1 MKQKEKDNSDMQ
13 KIDSTTSSFES
24 FITRE
29 CVYVD
34 KTMYLYKLLTS
45 GSRYFFLSRP
55 RRFGKSLTLSTLKA
69 IFEGRKELF
78 DGLYIGQTDYEFKK
92 HPVIHID
99 FATLE
104 LRNADLLEETL
115 LWQLLSI
122 ADKYNISIENKN
134 QMKPVFKELLGK
146 LYEQHGPVVVLI
158 DEYDKPLS
166 DSIDNVQR
174 AVEIRDVLR
183 GFYEVIKS
191 SASYLRF
198 VFITGVTKYSKM
210 SIFSSMNNLNDISID
225 SRYSTML
232 GYTQEEL
239 EHYFDEGI
247 DEGSKALNLTRS
259 EYLSKIK
266 RTYDGYCFA
275 PNSQT
280 VYNPVSV
287 GRFFDEGGEIFRP
300 YWMDTG
306 GQKLLYETAKKV
318 NFDIE
323 QDILKHFSLIRLFR
337 EDIVEVVTGDITKE
351 KYNSLL
357 LQTGYLTIINS
368 NKTGDLVDLGFP
380 NYEVKTAFSEIVM
393 PLYSKDESIF
403 VKESL
408 LDYLNKGDWDGF
420 VTELKSDFAR
430 IPYHLLTDFEKSYH
444 QAFYCMMLSL
454 GAKIEAEVA
463 TNKGRIDATVET
475 DKYIY
480 IFEFKINQSAAKA
493 IAQIRENGYAERY
506 TEQRRK
512 GKKVYLVG
520 VSFSLKKRSIGS
532 IKLEDL

>member
-1 MKQKEKDNSDMQ
+1 MDLTTADMN
-13 KIDSTTSSFES
+13 KIIKTSTSSFEAMRKQN
-24 FITRE
+24 T
-29 CVYVD
+29 VYVD
-34 KTMYLYKLLTS
+34 KTEYLYNLIQIE
-45 GSRYFFLSRP
+45 GGYFFLSRP

-99 FATLE
+99 FGSCQRDNKEGTADWINYE
-104 LRNADLLEETL
+104 LSVIGRGYGIELD
-115 LWQLLSI
+115 S
-122 ADKYNISIENKN
+122 KYHDTNLKN
-134 QMKPVFKELLGK
+134 LIIQ

-247 DEGSKALNLTRS
+247 DEGSKALNIPKD
-259 EYLSKIK
+259 EYIAKVK
-266 RTYDGYCFA
+266 NWYDGYCFA

-287 GRFFDEGGEIFRP
+287 GRFFDEGGEVFRP
-300 YWMDTG
+300 YWIDTG
-306 GQKLLYETAKKV
+306 GQKLLYETAKKID
-318 NFDIE
+318 FDINE
-323 QDILKHFSLIRLFR
+323 DIEKAFDLSDLSSY
-337 EDIVEVVTGDITKE
+337 DIVELVGENVSK
-351 KYNSLL
+351 KSYNSLL
-357 LQTGYLTIINS
+357 YQSGYLTIKSSFEEDIAEF
-368 NKTGDLVDLGFP
+368 DFP
-380 NYEVKTAFSEIVM
+380 NEEVRKAFSKILL
-393 PLYSKDESIF
+393 PLYIGEKNEFKGAYALVYLREGKIDEFIATVKSVFAFIPSDIKSKYESAYQI
-403 VKESL
+403 
-408 LDYLNKGDWDGF
+408 GF
-420 VTELKSDFAR
+420 C
-430 IPYHLLTDFEKSYH
+430 
-444 QAFYCMMLSL
+444 CMMRSL
-454 GAKIEAEVA
+454 GALIRAEEP
-463 TNKGRIDATVET
+463 TNKGRIDAVLET
-475 DKYIY
+475 RKYVY
-480 IFEFKINQSAAKA
+480 IIEFKVNSSADVA
-493 IAQIRENGYAERY
+493 IKQIQDKGYAEKY
-506 TEQRRK
+506 KAVEYQDKTVILLGINFDTDK
-512 GKKVYLVG
+512 HNVTDYKAVTL
-520 VSFSLKKRSIGS
+520 
-532 IKLEDL
+532 

>member
-1 MKQKEKDNSDMQ
+1 MDLTTADMN
-13 KIDSTTSSFES
+13 KIIKTSTSSFEAMRKQN
-24 FITRE
+24 T
-29 CVYVD
+29 VYVD
-34 KTMYLYKLLTS
+34 KTEYLYNLIQIE
-45 GSRYFFLSRP
+45 GGYFFLSRP

-99 FATLE
+99 FGSCQRDNKEGTADWINYE
-104 LRNADLLEETL
+104 LSVIGRGYGIELD
-115 LWQLLSI
+115 S
-122 ADKYNISIENKN
+122 KYHDANLKN
-134 QMKPVFKELLGK
+134 LIIQ

-247 DEGSKALNLTRS
+247 DEGSKALNIS
-259 EYLSKIK
+259 KDEYIAKVK
-266 RTYDGYCFA
+266 NWYDGYCFA

-287 GRFFDEGGEIFRP
+287 GRFFDEGGEVFRP
-300 YWMDTG
+300 YWIDTG
-306 GQKLLYETAKKV
+306 GQKLLYETAKKID
-318 NFDIE
+318 FDIE
-323 QDILKHFSLIRLFR
+323 ADIEKAFDLSDLSSY
-337 EDIVEVVTGDITKE
+337 DIVELVGENVSK
-351 KYNSLL
+351 KSYNSLL
-357 LQTGYLTIINS
+357 YQSGYLTIKSSFEEDIAEF
-368 NKTGDLVDLGFP
+368 DFP
-380 NYEVKTAFSEIVM
+380 NEEVRKAFSKILL
-393 PLYSKDESIF
+393 PLYIGEKNEFKGAYALVYLREGKIDEFIATVKSVFAFIPSDIKSKYESAYQI
-403 VKESL
+403 
-408 LDYLNKGDWDGF
+408 GF
-420 VTELKSDFAR
+420 C
-430 IPYHLLTDFEKSYH
+430 
-444 QAFYCMMLSL
+444 CMMRSI
-454 GAKIEAEVA
+454 GAQIRAEEP
-463 TNKGRIDATVET
+463 TNKGRIDAVIET
-475 DKYIY
+475 RKYVY
-480 IFEFKINQSAAKA
+480 IIEFKVNSSADVA
-493 IAQIRENGYAERY
+493 IKQIQDKGYAEKY
-506 TEQRRK
+506 KAVEYQDKTVVLLGINFDTDK
-512 GKKVYLVG
+512 HNVTDYKAVTL
-520 VSFSLKKRSIGS
+520 
-532 IKLEDL
+532 

>member
-99 FATLE
+99 FGSCQRDNKEGTADWINYE
-104 LRNADLLEETL
+104 LSVIGRGYGIELD
-115 LWQLLSI
+115 S
-122 ADKYNISIENKN
+122 KYHDANLKN
-134 QMKPVFKELLGK
+134 LIIQ

-287 GRFFDEGGEIFRP
+287 GRFFDEGGEVFRP
-300 YWMDTG
+300 YWIDTG
-306 GQKLLYETAKKV
+306 GQKLLYETAKKID
-318 NFDIE
+318 FDIE
-323 QDILKHFSLIRLFR
+323 ADIEKAFDLSDLSSY
-337 EDIVEVVTGDITKE
+337 DIVELVGENVSK
-351 KYNSLL
+351 KSYNSLL
-357 LQTGYLTIINS
+357 YQSGYLTIKSSFEEDIAEF
-368 NKTGDLVDLGFP
+368 DFP
-380 NYEVKTAFSEIVM
+380 NEEVRKAFSKILL
-393 PLYSKDESIF
+393 PLYIGEKNEFKGAYALVYLREGKIDEFISTVKSVFAFIPSNIKSKYESAYQI
-403 VKESL
+403 
-408 LDYLNKGDWDGF
+408 GF
-420 VTELKSDFAR
+420 C
-430 IPYHLLTDFEKSYH
+430 
-444 QAFYCMMLSL
+444 CMMRSI
-454 GAKIEAEVA
+454 GAQIRAEEP
-463 TNKGRIDATVET
+463 TNKGRIDAVIET
-475 DKYIY
+475 RKYVY
-480 IFEFKINQSAAKA
+480 IIEFKVNSTADVA
-493 IAQIRENGYAERY
+493 IKQIQDKGYAEKY
-506 TEQRRK
+506 KAVEYQDKTVVLLGINFDTDK
-512 GKKVYLVG
+512 HNVTDYKAVTL
-520 VSFSLKKRSIGS
+520 
-532 IKLEDL
+532 

>member
-1 MKQKEKDNSDMQ
+1 MDLTTADMN
-13 KIDSTTSSFES
+13 KIIKTSTSSFEAMRKQN
-24 FITRE
+24 T
-29 CVYVD
+29 VYVD
-34 KTMYLYKLLTS
+34 KTEYLYNLIQIE
-45 GSRYFFLSRP
+45 GGYFFLSRP

-99 FATLE
+99 FGSCQRDNKEGTADWINYE
-104 LRNADLLEETL
+104 LSVIGRGYGIELD
-115 LWQLLSI
+115 S
-122 ADKYNISIENKN
+122 KYHDANLKN
-134 QMKPVFKELLGK
+134 LIIQ

-247 DEGSKALNLTRS
+247 DEGSKALNIPKD
-259 EYLSKIK
+259 EYIAKVK
-266 RTYDGYCFA
+266 NWYDGYCFA

-287 GRFFDEGGEIFRP
+287 GRFFDEGGEVFRP
-300 YWMDTG
+300 YWIDTG
-306 GQKLLYETAKKV
+306 GQKLLYETAKKID
-318 NFDIE
+318 FDIKA
-323 QDILKHFSLIRLFR
+323 DIEKAFDLSDLSSY
-337 EDIVEVVTGDITKE
+337 DIVELVGENVSK
-351 KYNSLL
+351 KSYNSLL
-357 LQTGYLTIINS
+357 YQSGYLTIKSSFEEDIAEF
-368 NKTGDLVDLGFP
+368 DFP
-380 NYEVKTAFSEIVM
+380 NEEVRKAFSKILL
-393 PLYSKDESIF
+393 PLYIGEKNEFKGAYALVYLREGKIDEFIATVKSVFAFIPSDIKSKYESAYQI
-403 VKESL
+403 
-408 LDYLNKGDWDGF
+408 GF
-420 VTELKSDFAR
+420 C
-430 IPYHLLTDFEKSYH
+430 
-444 QAFYCMMLSL
+444 CMMRSI
-454 GAKIEAEVA
+454 GAQIRAEEP
-463 TNKGRIDATVET
+463 TNKGRIDAVIET
-475 DKYIY
+475 RKYVY
-480 IFEFKINQSAAKA
+480 IIEFKVNSSADVA
-493 IAQIRENGYAERY
+493 IKQIQDKGYAEKY
-506 TEQRRK
+506 KAVEYQDKTVVLLGINFDTDK
-512 GKKVYLVG
+512 HNVTDYKAVTL
-520 VSFSLKKRSIGS
+520 
-532 IKLEDL
+532 

>member
-1 MKQKEKDNSDMQ
+1 MDLTTADMN
-13 KIDSTTSSFES
+13 KIIKTSTSSFEAMRKQN
-24 FITRE
+24 T
-29 CVYVD
+29 VYVD
-34 KTMYLYKLLTS
+34 KTEYLYNLIQIE
-45 GSRYFFLSRP
+45 GGYFFLSRP

-99 FATLE
+99 FGSCQRDNKEGTADWINYE
-104 LRNADLLEETL
+104 LSVIGRGYGIELD
-115 LWQLLSI
+115 S
-122 ADKYNISIENKN
+122 KYHDANLKN
-134 QMKPVFKELLGK
+134 LIIQ

-247 DEGSKALNLTRS
+247 DEGSKALNIPKD
-259 EYLSKIK
+259 EYIAKVK
-266 RTYDGYCFA
+266 NWYDGYCFA

-287 GRFFDEGGEIFRP
+287 GRFFDEGGEVFRP
-300 YWMDTG
+300 YWIDTG
-306 GQKLLYETAKKV
+306 GQKLLYETAKKID
-318 NFDIE
+318 FDIE
-323 QDILKHFSLIRLFR
+323 ADIEKAFDLSDLSSY
-337 EDIVEVVTGDITKE
+337 DIVELVGENVSK
-351 KYNSLL
+351 KSYNSLL
-357 LQTGYLTIINS
+357 YQSGYLTIKSSFEEDIAEF
-368 NKTGDLVDLGFP
+368 DFP
-380 NYEVKTAFSEIVM
+380 NEEVRKAFSKILL
-393 PLYSKDESIF
+393 PLYIGEKNEFKGAYALVYLREGKIDEFIATVKSVFAFIPSDIKSKYESAYQI
-403 VKESL
+403 
-408 LDYLNKGDWDGF
+408 GF
-420 VTELKSDFAR
+420 C
-430 IPYHLLTDFEKSYH
+430 
-444 QAFYCMMLSL
+444 CMMRSI
-454 GAKIEAEVA
+454 GAQIRAEEP
-463 TNKGRIDATVET
+463 TNKGRIDAVIET
-475 DKYIY
+475 RKYVY
-480 IFEFKINQSAAKA
+480 IIEFKVNSSADVA
-493 IAQIRENGYAERY
+493 IKQIQDKGYAEKY
-506 TEQRRK
+506 KAVEYQDKTVVLLGINFDTDK
-512 GKKVYLVG
+512 HNVTDYKAVTL
-520 VSFSLKKRSIGS
+520 
-532 IKLEDL
+532 

>member
-99 FATLE
+99 FGSCQRDNKEGTADWINYE
-104 LRNADLLEETL
+104 LSVIGRGYGIELD
-115 LWQLLSI
+115 S
-122 ADKYNISIENKN
+122 KYHDANLKN
-134 QMKPVFKELLGK
+134 LIIQ

-239 EHYFDEGI
+239 ENYFDEGI
-247 DEGSKALNLTRS
+247 DEGSKALNIPKD
-259 EYLSKIK
+259 EYIAKVK
-266 RTYDGYCFA
+266 NWYDGYCFA

-287 GRFFDEGGEIFRP
+287 GRFFDEGGEVFRP
-300 YWMDTG
+300 YWIDTG
-306 GQKLLYETAKKV
+306 GQKLLYETAKKID
-318 NFDIE
+318 FDIE
-323 QDILKHFSLIRLFR
+323 ADIEKAFDLSDLSSY
-337 EDIVEVVTGDITKE
+337 DIVELVGENVSK
-351 KYNSLL
+351 KSYNSLL
-357 LQTGYLTIINS
+357 YQSGYLTIKSSFEEDIAEF
-368 NKTGDLVDLGFP
+368 DFP
-380 NYEVKTAFSEIVM
+380 NEEVRKAFSKILL
-393 PLYSKDESIF
+393 PLYIGEKNEFKGAYALVYLREGKIDEFISTVKSVFAFIPSNIKSKYESAYQI
-403 VKESL
+403 
-408 LDYLNKGDWDGF
+408 GF
-420 VTELKSDFAR
+420 C
-430 IPYHLLTDFEKSYH
+430 
-444 QAFYCMMLSL
+444 CMMRSI
-454 GAKIEAEVA
+454 GAQIRAEEP
-463 TNKGRIDATVET
+463 TNKGRIDAVIET
-475 DKYIY
+475 RKYVY
-480 IFEFKINQSAAKA
+480 IIEFKVNSSADVA
-493 IAQIRENGYAERY
+493 IKQIQDKGYAEKY
-506 TEQRRK
+506 KAVEYQDKTVVLLGINFDTDK
-512 GKKVYLVG
+512 HNVTDYKAVTL
-520 VSFSLKKRSIGS
+520 
-532 IKLEDL
+532 

>member
-1 MKQKEKDNSDMQ
+1 MDLTTADMN
-13 KIDSTTSSFES
+13 KIIKTSTSSFEAMRKQN
-24 FITRE
+24 T
-29 CVYVD
+29 VYVD
-34 KTMYLYKLLTS
+34 KTEYLYNLIQIE
-45 GSRYFFLSRP
+45 GGYFFLSRP

-78 DGLYIGQTDYEFKK
+78 DGLYIAQTDYEFKK

-99 FATLE
+99 FGSCQRDNKEGTADWINYE
-104 LRNADLLEETL
+104 LSVIGRGYGIELD
-115 LWQLLSI
+115 S
-122 ADKYNISIENKN
+122 KYHDANLKN
-134 QMKPVFKELLGK
+134 LIIQ

-174 AVEIRDVLR
+174 AVEIRDVLH

-210 SIFSSMNNLNDISID
+210 SIFSSMNNLRDLSISKQ
-225 SRYSTML
+225 YATML

-300 YWMDTG
+300 YWIDTG

-323 QDILKHFSLIRLFR
+323 ADIEKAYDLSDLSSY
-337 EDIVEVVTGDITKE
+337 DIVELVGENVSK
-351 KYNSLL
+351 KSYNSLL
-357 LQTGYLTIINS
+357 YQSGYLTIKSSFEEDIAEF
-368 NKTGDLVDLGFP
+368 DFP
-380 NYEVKTAFSEIVM
+380 NEEVRKAFFKILL
-393 PLYSKDESIF
+393 PLYIGEKNEFKGAYALVYLREGKIDEFISTVKSVFAFIPSNIKSKYESAYQI
-403 VKESL
+403 
-408 LDYLNKGDWDGF
+408 GF
-420 VTELKSDFAR
+420 C
-430 IPYHLLTDFEKSYH
+430 
-444 QAFYCMMLSL
+444 CMMRSI
-454 GAKIEAEVA
+454 GAQIRAEEP
-463 TNKGRIDATVET
+463 TNKGRIDAVIET
-475 DKYIY
+475 RKYVY
-480 IFEFKINQSAAKA
+480 IIEFKVNSSADVA
-493 IAQIRENGYAERY
+493 IKQIQDKGYAEKY
-506 TEQRRK
+506 KDVEYQDKTVVLLGINFDTDK
-512 GKKVYLVG
+512 HNVTDYKAVTL
-520 VSFSLKKRSIGS
+520 
-532 IKLEDL
+532 

>member
-1 MKQKEKDNSDMQ
+1 LTTTDMN
-13 KIDSTTSSFES
+13 KIIKTSTSSFEAMRKQN
-24 FITRE
+24 T
-29 CVYVD
+29 VYVD
-34 KTMYLYKLLTS
+34 KTEYLYNLIQIE
-45 GSRYFFLSRP
+45 GGYFFLSRP

-78 DGLYIGQTDYEFKK
+78 DGLYIGQTNYEFKK

-99 FATLE
+99 FGSCQRDNKEGTADWINYE
-104 LRNADLLEETL
+104 LSVIGRGYGIELD
-115 LWQLLSI
+115 S
-122 ADKYNISIENKN
+122 KYHDANLKN
-134 QMKPVFKELLGK
+134 LIIQ
-146 LYEQHGPVVVLI
+146 LYEQHGPVVILI

-247 DEGSKALNLTRS
+247 DEGSKALKLTRS

-287 GRFFDEGGEIFRP
+287 GRFFDEGGEVFRP
-300 YWMDTG
+300 YWIDTG
-306 GQKLLYETAKKV
+306 GQKLLYETAKKID
-318 NFDIE
+318 FDIE
-323 QDILKHFSLIRLFR
+323 ADIEKAFDLSDLSSY
-337 EDIVEVVTGDITKE
+337 DIVELVGENVSK
-351 KYNSLL
+351 KSYNSLL
-357 LQTGYLTIINS
+357 YQSGYLTIKSSFEEDIAEF
-368 NKTGDLVDLGFP
+368 DFP
-380 NYEVKTAFSEIVM
+380 NEEVRKAFSKILL
-393 PLYSKDESIF
+393 PLYIGEKNEFKGAYALVYLREGKIDEFISTVKSVFAFIPSNIKSKYESAYQI
-403 VKESL
+403 
-408 LDYLNKGDWDGF
+408 GF
-420 VTELKSDFAR
+420 C
-430 IPYHLLTDFEKSYH
+430 
-444 QAFYCMMLSL
+444 CMMRSI
-454 GAKIEAEVA
+454 GAQIRAEEP
-463 TNKGRIDATVET
+463 TNKGRIDAVIET
-475 DKYIY
+475 RKYVY
-480 IFEFKINQSAAKA
+480 IIEFKVNSTADVA
-493 IAQIRENGYAERY
+493 IKQIQDKGYAEKY
-506 TEQRRK
+506 KAVEYQDKTVVLLGINFDTDK
-512 GKKVYLVG
+512 NNVTDYKAVTL
-520 VSFSLKKRSIGS
+520 
-532 IKLEDL
+532 

>member
-1 MKQKEKDNSDMQ
+1 MDLTTADMN
-13 KIDSTTSSFES
+13 KIIKTSTSSFEAMRKQN
-24 FITRE
+24 T
-29 CVYVD
+29 VYVD
-34 KTMYLYKLLTS
+34 KTEYLYNLIQIE
-45 GSRYFFLSRP
+45 GGYFFLSRP

-99 FATLE
+99 FGSCQRDNKEGTADWINYE
-104 LRNADLLEETL
+104 LSVIGRGYGIELD
-115 LWQLLSI
+115 S
-122 ADKYNISIENKN
+122 KYHDTNLKN
-134 QMKPVFKELLGK
+134 LIIQ

-247 DEGSKALNLTRS
+247 GEGSKALNLTRS

-287 GRFFDEGGEIFRP
+287 GRFFDEGGEVFRP
-300 YWMDTG
+300 YWIDTG
-306 GQKLLYETAKKV
+306 GQKLLYETAKKID
-318 NFDIE
+318 FDIE
-323 QDILKHFSLIRLFR
+323 ADIEKAFDLSDLSSY
-337 EDIVEVVTGDITKE
+337 DIVELVGENVSK
-351 KYNSLL
+351 KSYNSLL
-357 LQTGYLTIINS
+357 YQSGYLTIKSSFEEDIAEF
-368 NKTGDLVDLGFP
+368 DFP
-380 NYEVKTAFSEIVM
+380 NEEVRKAFSKILL
-393 PLYSKDESIF
+393 PLYIGEKNEFKGAYALVYLREGKIDEFISTVKSVFAFIPSNIKSKYESAYQI
-403 VKESL
+403 
-408 LDYLNKGDWDGF
+408 GF
-420 VTELKSDFAR
+420 C
-430 IPYHLLTDFEKSYH
+430 
-444 QAFYCMMLSL
+444 CMMRSI
-454 GAKIEAEVA
+454 GAQIRAEEP
-463 TNKGRIDATVET
+463 TNKGRIDAVIET
-475 DKYIY
+475 RKYVY
-480 IFEFKINQSAAKA
+480 IIEFKVNSSADVA
-493 IAQIRENGYAERY
+493 IKQIQDKGYAEKY
-506 TEQRRK
+506 KAVEYQDKTVVLLGINFDTDK
-512 GKKVYLVG
+512 HNVTDYKAVTL
-520 VSFSLKKRSIGS
+520 
-532 IKLEDL
+532 

>member
-99 FATLE
+99 FGSCQRDNKEGTADWINYE
-104 LRNADLLEETL
+104 LSVIGRGYGIELD
-115 LWQLLSI
+115 S
-122 ADKYNISIENKN
+122 KYHDANLKN
-134 QMKPVFKELLGK
+134 LIIQ
-146 LYEQHGPVVVLI
+146 LYEKHGPVVILI

-225 SRYSTML
+225 SRYSTMF

-247 DEGSKALNLTRS
+247 DEGSKALNIPKD
-259 EYLSKIK
+259 EYIAKVK
-266 RTYDGYCFA
+266 KWYDGYCFA

-300 YWMDTG
+300 YWIDTG

-337 EDIVEVVTGDITKE
+337 EDIVEVVTGDMTKE

-493 IAQIRENGYAERY
+493 IAQIREKGYAERY

>member
-78 DGLYIGQTDYEFKK
+78 DGLYIGQTNYEFKK

-104 LRNADLLEETL
+104 LRNADLLGETL

-134 QMKPVFKELLGK
+134 QMKSVFKELLGK
-146 LYEQHGPVVVLI
+146 LYKQHGPIVVLI

-247 DEGSKALNLTRS
+247 GEGSKALNLTRS

-300 YWMDTG
+300 YWIDTG

-323 QDILKHFSLIRLFR
+323 ADIEKAFDLSDLSSY
-337 EDIVEVVTGDITKE
+337 DIVELVGENVSK
-351 KYNSLL
+351 KSYNSLL
-357 LQTGYLTIINS
+357 YQSGYLTIKSSFEEDIAEF
-368 NKTGDLVDLGFP
+368 DFP
-380 NYEVKTAFSEIVM
+380 NEEVRKAFSKILL
-393 PLYSKDESIF
+393 PLYIGEKNEFKGAYALVYLREGKIDEFISTVKSVFAFIPSNIKSKYESAYQI
-403 VKESL
+403 
-408 LDYLNKGDWDGF
+408 GF
-420 VTELKSDFAR
+420 C
-430 IPYHLLTDFEKSYH
+430 
-444 QAFYCMMLSL
+444 CMMRSI
-454 GAKIEAEVA
+454 GAQIRAEEP
-463 TNKGRIDATVET
+463 TNKGRIDAVIET
-475 DKYIY
+475 RKYVY
-480 IFEFKINQSAAKA
+480 IIEFKVNSSADVA
-493 IAQIRENGYAERY
+493 IKQIQDKGYAEKY
-506 TEQRRK
+506 KAVEYQDKTVILLGINFDTDK
-512 GKKVYLVG
+512 HNVTDYKAVTL
-520 VSFSLKKRSIGS
+520 
-532 IKLEDL
+532 

>member
-1 MKQKEKDNSDMQ
+1 MDLTTADMN
-13 KIDSTTSSFES
+13 KIIKTSTSSFEAMRKQN
-24 FITRE
+24 T
-29 CVYVD
+29 VYVD
-34 KTMYLYKLLTS
+34 KTEYLYNLIQIE
-45 GSRYFFLSRP
+45 GGYFFLSRP

-99 FATLE
+99 FGSCQRDNKEGTADWINYE
-104 LRNADLLEETL
+104 LSVIGRGYGIELD
-115 LWQLLSI
+115 S
-122 ADKYNISIENKN
+122 KYHDANLKN
-134 QMKPVFKELLGK
+134 LIIQ

-247 DEGSKALNLTRS
+247 DEGSKALNIPKD
-259 EYLSKIK
+259 EYIAKVK
-266 RTYDGYCFA
+266 NWYDGYCFA

-287 GRFFDEGGEIFRP
+287 GRFFDEGGEVFRP
-300 YWMDTG
+300 YWIDTG
-306 GQKLLYETAKKV
+306 GQKLLYETAKKID
-318 NFDIE
+318 FDIE
-323 QDILKHFSLIRLFR
+323 ADIEKAFDLSDLSSY
-337 EDIVEVVTGDITKE
+337 DIVELVGENVSK
-351 KYNSLL
+351 KSYNSLL
-357 LQTGYLTIINS
+357 YQSGYLTIKSSFEEDIAEF
-368 NKTGDLVDLGFP
+368 DFP
-380 NYEVKTAFSEIVM
+380 NEEVRKAFSKILL
-393 PLYSKDESIF
+393 PLYIGEKNEFKGAYALVYLREGKIDEFIATVKSVFAFIPSDIKSKYESAYQI
-403 VKESL
+403 
-408 LDYLNKGDWDGF
+408 GF
-420 VTELKSDFAR
+420 C
-430 IPYHLLTDFEKSYH
+430 
-444 QAFYCMMLSL
+444 CMMRSL
-454 GAKIEAEVA
+454 GALIRAEEP
-463 TNKGRIDATVET
+463 TNKGRIDAVLET
-475 DKYIY
+475 RKYVY
-480 IFEFKINQSAAKA
+480 IIEFKVNSSADVA
-493 IAQIRENGYAERY
+493 IKQIQDKGYAEKY
-506 TEQRRK
+506 KAVEYQDKTVVLLGINFDTDK
-512 GKKVYLVG
+512 HNVTDYKAVTL
-520 VSFSLKKRSIGS
+520 
-532 IKLEDL
+532 

>member
-1 MKQKEKDNSDMQ
+1 MDLTTADMN
-13 KIDSTTSSFES
+13 KIIKTSTSSFEAMRKQN
-24 FITRE
+24 T
-29 CVYVD
+29 VYVD
-34 KTMYLYKLLTS
+34 KTEYLYNLIQIE
-45 GSRYFFLSRP
+45 GGYFFLSRP

-99 FATLE
+99 FGSCQRDNKEGTADWINYE
-104 LRNADLLEETL
+104 LSVIGRGYGIELD
-115 LWQLLSI
+115 S
-122 ADKYNISIENKN
+122 KYHDANLKN
-134 QMKPVFKELLGK
+134 LIIQ

-287 GRFFDEGGEIFRP
+287 GRFFDEGGEVFRP
-300 YWMDTG
+300 YWIDTG
-306 GQKLLYETAKKV
+306 GQKLLYETAKKID
-318 NFDIE
+318 FDINE
-323 QDILKHFSLIRLFR
+323 DIEKAFDLSDLSSY
-337 EDIVEVVTGDITKE
+337 DIVELVGENVSK
-351 KYNSLL
+351 KSYNSLL
-357 LQTGYLTIINS
+357 YQSGYLTIKSSFEEDIAEF
-368 NKTGDLVDLGFP
+368 DFP
-380 NYEVKTAFSEIVM
+380 NEEVRKAFSKILL
-393 PLYSKDESIF
+393 PLYIGEKNEFKGAYALVYLREGKIDEFIATVKSVFAFIPSDIKSKYESAYQI
-403 VKESL
+403 
-408 LDYLNKGDWDGF
+408 GF
-420 VTELKSDFAR
+420 C
-430 IPYHLLTDFEKSYH
+430 
-444 QAFYCMMLSL
+444 CMMRSI
-454 GAKIEAEVA
+454 GAQIRAEEP
-463 TNKGRIDATVET
+463 TNKGRIDAVIET
-475 DKYIY
+475 RKYVY
-480 IFEFKINQSAAKA
+480 IIEFKVNSTADVA
-493 IAQIRENGYAERY
+493 IKQIQDKGYAEKY
-506 TEQRRK
+506 KAVEYQDKTVVLLGINFDTDK
-512 GKKVYLVG
+512 HNVTDYKAVTL
-520 VSFSLKKRSIGS
+520 
-532 IKLEDL
+532 

>member
-1 MKQKEKDNSDMQ
+1 MDLTTADMN
-13 KIDSTTSSFES
+13 KIIKTSTSSFEAMRKQN
-24 FITRE
+24 T
-29 CVYVD
+29 VYVD
-34 KTMYLYKLLTS
+34 KTEYLYNLIQIE
-45 GSRYFFLSRP
+45 GGYFFLSRP

-99 FATLE
+99 FGSCQRDNKEGTADWINYE
-104 LRNADLLEETL
+104 LSVIGRGYGIELD
-115 LWQLLSI
+115 S
-122 ADKYNISIENKN
+122 KYHDANLKN
-134 QMKPVFKELLGK
+134 LIIQ

-247 DEGSKALNLTRS
+247 DEGSKALNIPKD
-259 EYLSKIK
+259 EYIAKVK
-266 RTYDGYCFA
+266 NWYDGYCFA

-287 GRFFDEGGEIFRP
+287 GRFFDEGGEVFRP
-300 YWMDTG
+300 YWIDTG
-306 GQKLLYETAKKV
+306 GQKLLYETAKKID
-318 NFDIE
+318 FDIKA
-323 QDILKHFSLIRLFR
+323 DIEKAFDLSDLSSY
-337 EDIVEVVTGDITKE
+337 DIVELVGENVSK
-351 KYNSLL
+351 KSYNSLL
-357 LQTGYLTIINS
+357 YQSGYLTIKSSFEEDIAEF
-368 NKTGDLVDLGFP
+368 DFP
-380 NYEVKTAFSEIVM
+380 NEEVRKAFSKILL
-393 PLYSKDESIF
+393 PLYIGEKNEFKGAYALVYLREGKIDEFISTVKSVFAFIPSNIKSKYESAYQI
-403 VKESL
+403 
-408 LDYLNKGDWDGF
+408 GF
-420 VTELKSDFAR
+420 C
-430 IPYHLLTDFEKSYH
+430 
-444 QAFYCMMLSL
+444 CMMRSI
-454 GAKIEAEVA
+454 GAQIRAEEP
-463 TNKGRIDATVET
+463 TNKGRIDAVIET
-475 DKYIY
+475 RKYVY
-480 IFEFKINQSAAKA
+480 IIEFKVNSSADVA
-493 IAQIRENGYAERY
+493 IKQIQDKGYAEKY
-506 TEQRRK
+506 KAVEYQDKTVVLLGINFDTDK
-512 GKKVYLVG
+512 HNVTDYKAVTL
-520 VSFSLKKRSIGS
+520 
-532 IKLEDL
+532 

>member
-1 MKQKEKDNSDMQ
+1 MDLTTADMN
-13 KIDSTTSSFES
+13 KIIKTSTSSFEAMRKQN
-24 FITRE
+24 T
-29 CVYVD
+29 VYVD
-34 KTMYLYKLLTS
+34 KTEYLYNLIQIE
-45 GSRYFFLSRP
+45 GGYFFLSRP

-99 FATLE
+99 FGSCQRDNKEGTADWINYE
-104 LRNADLLEETL
+104 LSVIGRGYGIELD
-115 LWQLLSI
+115 S
-122 ADKYNISIENKN
+122 KYHDANLKN
-134 QMKPVFKELLGK
+134 LIIQ

-247 DEGSKALNLTRS
+247 DEGSKALNIPKD
-259 EYLSKIK
+259 EYIAKVK
-266 RTYDGYCFA
+266 NWYDGYCFA

-287 GRFFDEGGEIFRP
+287 GRFFDEGGEVFRP
-300 YWMDTG
+300 YWIDTG
-306 GQKLLYETAKKV
+306 GQKLLYETAKKID
-318 NFDIE
+318 FDINE
-323 QDILKHFSLIRLFR
+323 DIEKAFDLSDLSSY
-337 EDIVEVVTGDITKE
+337 DIVELVGENVSK
-351 KYNSLL
+351 KSYNSLL
-357 LQTGYLTIINS
+357 YQSGYLTIKSSFEEDIAEF
-368 NKTGDLVDLGFP
+368 DFP
-380 NYEVKTAFSEIVM
+380 NEEVRKAFSKILL
-393 PLYSKDESIF
+393 PLYIGEKNEFKGAYALVYLREGKIDEFIS
-403 VKESL
+403 
-408 LDYLNKGDWDGF
+408 
-420 VTELKSDFAR
+420 TLKSVFAF
-430 IPYHLLTDFEKSYH
+430 IPSNIKSKYESAY
-444 QAFYCMMLSL
+444 QIGFCCMMRSI
-454 GAKIEAEVA
+454 GAQIRAEEP
-463 TNKGRIDATVET
+463 TNKGRIDAVIET
-475 DKYIY
+475 RKYVY
-480 IFEFKINQSAAKA
+480 IIEFKVNSSADVA
-493 IAQIRENGYAERY
+493 IKQIQDKGYAEKY
-506 TEQRRK
+506 KAVEYQDKTVVLLGINFDTDK
-512 GKKVYLVG
+512 HNVTDYKAVTL
-520 VSFSLKKRSIGS
+520 
-532 IKLEDL
+532 

>member
-99 FATLE
+99 FGSCQRDNKEGTADWINYE
-104 LRNADLLEETL
+104 LSVIGRGYGIELD
-115 LWQLLSI
+115 S
-122 ADKYNISIENKN
+122 KYHDANLKN
-134 QMKPVFKELLGK
+134 LIIQ

-287 GRFFDEGGEIFRP
+287 GRFFDEGGEVFRP
-300 YWMDTG
+300 YWIDTG
-306 GQKLLYETAKKV
+306 GQKLLYETAKKID
-318 NFDIE
+318 FDIE
-323 QDILKHFSLIRLFR
+323 ADIEKAFDLSDLSSY
-337 EDIVEVVTGDITKE
+337 DIVELVGENVSK
-351 KYNSLL
+351 KSYNSLL
-357 LQTGYLTIINS
+357 YQSGYLTIKSSFEEDIAEF
-368 NKTGDLVDLGFP
+368 DFP
-380 NYEVKTAFSEIVM
+380 NEEVRKAFSKILL
-393 PLYSKDESIF
+393 PLYIGEKNEFKGAYALVYLREGKIDEFISTVKSVFAFIPSNIKSKYESAYQI
-403 VKESL
+403 
-408 LDYLNKGDWDGF
+408 GF
-420 VTELKSDFAR
+420 C
-430 IPYHLLTDFEKSYH
+430 
-444 QAFYCMMLSL
+444 CMMRSI
-454 GAKIEAEVA
+454 GAQIRAEEP
-463 TNKGRIDATVET
+463 TNKGRIDAVIET
-475 DKYIY
+475 RKYVY
-480 IFEFKINQSAAKA
+480 IIEFKVNSSADVA
-493 IAQIRENGYAERY
+493 IKQIQDKGYAEKY
-506 TEQRRK
+506 KAVEYQDKTVVLLGINFDTDK
-512 GKKVYLVG
+512 HNVTDYKAVTL
-520 VSFSLKKRSIGS
+520 
-532 IKLEDL
+532 

>member
-99 FATLE
+99 FGSCQRDNKEGTADWINYE
-104 LRNADLLEETL
+104 LSVIGRGYGIELD
-115 LWQLLSI
+115 S
-122 ADKYNISIENKN
+122 KYHDANLKN
-134 QMKPVFKELLGK
+134 LIIQ

-287 GRFFDEGGEIFRP
+287 GRFFDEGGEVFRP
-300 YWMDTG
+300 YWIDTG
-306 GQKLLYETAKKV
+306 GQKLLYETAKKID
-318 NFDIE
+318 FDIE
-323 QDILKHFSLIRLFR
+323 ADIEKAFDLSDLSSY
-337 EDIVEVVTGDITKE
+337 DIVELVGENVSK
-351 KYNSLL
+351 KSYNSLL
-357 LQTGYLTIINS
+357 YQSGYLTIKSSFEEDIAEF
-368 NKTGDLVDLGFP
+368 DFP
-380 NYEVKTAFSEIVM
+380 NEEVRKAFSKILL
-393 PLYSKDESIF
+393 PLYIGEKNEFKGAYALVYLREGKIDEFISTVKSVFAFIPSNIKSKYESAYQI
-403 VKESL
+403 
-408 LDYLNKGDWDGF
+408 GF
-420 VTELKSDFAR
+420 C
-430 IPYHLLTDFEKSYH
+430 
-444 QAFYCMMLSL
+444 CMMRSI
-454 GAKIEAEVA
+454 GAQIRAEEP
-463 TNKGRIDATVET
+463 TNKGRIDAVIET
-475 DKYIY
+475 RKYVY
-480 IFEFKINQSAAKA
+480 IIEFKVNSSADVA
-493 IAQIRENGYAERY
+493 IKQIQDKGYAEKY
-506 TEQRRK
+506 KAVEYQDKTVILLGINFDTDK
-512 GKKVYLVG
+512 HNVTDYKAVTL
-520 VSFSLKKRSIGS
+520 
-532 IKLEDL
+532 